1 MPSHERADHGA
12 LAGTAPEIPP
22 EVARFFDEEERALS
36 EARAS
41 SRALVVPPP
50 GFLSYGVA
58 VPERSPWIGAARR
71 AGVAV
76 VRRRTGGTGLFH
88 AAGDLLW
95 SMVLPRSDPRVGR
108 DYVRAYDRLGEPV
121 VRALDARGLRAR
133 WERPP
138 GVSEAYCT
146 LGDRGQVLAADGKVL
161 GGAAQHAT
169 RSAVLHHG
177 TVSWEV
183 DRGFLATL
191 FGWAE
196 NGPGRLLGGLNGLV
210 GGAAPDD
217 VARELSVELERFVR
231 GGPARAEL

>member
-1 MPSHERADHGA
+1 MSSHERAGHGTFSA
-12 LAGTAPEIPP
+12 AAPEISR
-22 EVARFFDEEERALS
+22 EVSRFFEEEERALS
-36 EARAS
+36 DARAS

-58 VPERSPWIGAARR
+58 VPETSSWIGAARR

-76 VRRRTGGTGLFH
+76 VRRRTGGTGLLH

-95 SMVLPRSDPRVGR
+95 SLVLPRTDPRVGR
-108 DYVRAYDRLGEPV
+108 DYVRAYDRFGEPV
-121 VRALDARGLRAR
+121 VRALASRGLRAR
-133 WERPP
+133 WQRPP
-138 GVSEAYCT
+138 AVSDAYCT
-146 LGDRGQVLAADGKVL
+146 LGDRGQVLGAGGKVL

-210 GGAAPDD
+210 RGAAPDD
-217 VARELSVELERFVR
+217 LAQELSVELERFVR
-231 GGPARAEL
+231 GGPARAEP